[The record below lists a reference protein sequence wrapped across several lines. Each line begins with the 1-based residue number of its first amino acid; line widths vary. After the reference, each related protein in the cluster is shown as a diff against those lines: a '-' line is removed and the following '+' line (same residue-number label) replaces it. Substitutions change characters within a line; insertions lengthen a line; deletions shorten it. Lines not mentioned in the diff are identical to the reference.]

1 MLLEETSEYT
11 TQENEQQLY
20 KFTTEYNPS
29 ENLQTEYN
37 LLYKT
42 SNQNEIS
49 DLITISGRQGQR
61 VPEQI
66 GQYRQQTP
74 YSLNQ
79 ELRLYYTHNQDHIFS
94 MELQHLTQKEDPFY
108 RAIKQF
114 QPFGGVL
121 NLNTDQE
128 RFNINQDRKPKP
140 IG

>member
-1 MLLEETSEYT
+1 MEEKSIRRYTVSNALEETSDYT

-49 DLITISGRQGQR
+49 NLTTISGRQGQR
-61 VPEQI
+61 VPELI
-66 GQYRQQTP
+66 GQYRQQMP

-79 ELRLYYTHNQDHIFS
+79 ELRMYYTYNESQIFS
-94 MELQHLTQKEDPFY
+94 IELQHLTQKKILFIGPS
-108 RAIKQF
+108 
-114 QPFGGVL
+114 
-121 NLNTDQE
+121 NN
-128 RFNINQDRKPKP
+128 FNHLVEL
-140 IG
+140 